1 VQHFHQMPLLFWGM
15 ASLAALCIGLT
26 KAGFSGC
33 GLIAVLL
40 MAEIM
45 PAKEST
51 GAVLPML
58 IAADLMAIG
67 IYRNHVNWRI
77 IRGLLPTTCIGLLTG
92 WFMMS
97 RIPDHLFSHV
107 MGWMILAMMGI
118 VFWQRLDRRILSEIM
133 HHPVLGTISGFAA
146 GITTM
151 MANAGGP
158 AMTFYLLAKNFD
170 KMAFVGTCAWFF
182 FLTNLTKVPLSWNL
196 GLISTSSLELNL
208 MLLPALV
215 AGMVL
220 GRFLLG
226 KITQASFDWLL
237 LVMSTLV
244 ALRMIVA

>member
-1 VQHFHQMPLLFWGM
+1 M
-15 ASLAALCIGLT
+15 ACIAALCIGLT
-26 KAGFSGC
+26 KAGFNGC

-67 IYRNHVNWRI
+67 VYRKHVAWKEFWR
-77 IRGLLPTTCIGLLTG
+77 LLPTTFLGLLAG
-92 WFMMS
+92 WILMKM
-97 RIPDHLFSHV
+97 IPDHLFGHFL
-107 MGWMILAMMGI
+107 GWMILVMMA
-118 VFWQRLDRRILSEIM
+118 VVLWQRLDRRILSGVM
-133 HHPVLGTISGFAA
+133 HHPVLAMVSGFIA
-146 GITTM
+146 GVTTM

-196 GLISTSSLELNL
+196 GLISMSSLTLNL
-208 MLLPALV
+208 VLLPAVV
-215 AGMVL
+215 AGLVL

-226 KITQASFDWLL
+226 KIPQASFDWLL
-237 LVMSTLV
+237 LVMSTAV
-244 ALRMIVA
+244 AIRMILA